1 MSGSLVADVAV
12 LVLAVFP
19 GLHYDLMRDRL
30 RVRRPAPLLPQPG
43 RVVIA
48 ATLVTGST
56 LALLGVFG
64 ALAPA
69 SMLSLRQVVLADA
82 GEAPRSPA
90 LVLWTVACFIVLSLT
105 ISCLAATV
113 LARLEDGASPPPGVA
128 SAAPSAFDRCAYYAE
143 RDVELEITL
152 DNGETYR
159 GLLGEEARGR
169 GHQAPFVTL
178 YGPIFQLHGQDK
190 SLPLDALH
198 WDQMVVPVRAVTRV
212 LVRPVAESPAPT
224 QPGFRG
230 TPSRHGAPRLNPAE
244 HLKALAEH
252 CYRYRFTPRYLAR
265 LLGLEIVLIGL
276 VGVLVA
282 ASGASG

>member
-30 RVRRPAPLLPQPG
+30 RVRRRAALPQPG

-48 ATLVTGST
+48 GTLVTAST
-56 LALLGVFG
+56 LALLGVLG
-64 ALAPA
+64 MLTPV
-69 SMLSLRQVVLADA
+69 SMLSLRQVVLGDA
-82 GEAPRSPA
+82 AEALHSPA

-105 ISCLAATV
+105 ISCLAAAT
-113 LARLEDGASPPPGVA
+113 LARLEDGAGPPPGLA
-128 SAAPSAFDRCAYYAE
+128 SGAPSAFDRCAYYAE
-143 RDVELEITL
+143 RDIELEITL
-152 DNGETYR
+152 NNGETYR

-169 GHQAPFVTL
+169 GHQARFVTL

-212 LVRPVAESPAPT
+212 LVRPVTESPAHG
-224 QPGFRG
+224 QAGFRG
-230 TPSRHGAPRLNPAE
+230 TPSRHGAPRLNPVE
-244 HLKALAEH
+244 QMKALAEH

-276 VGVLVA
+276 VGVLA
-282 ASGASG
+282 AGLA

>member
-30 RVRRPAPLLPQPG
+30 RVRRQAALVPQPG

-48 ATLVTGST
+48 GTLVTAST
-56 LALLGVFG
+56 LAVLG
-64 ALAPA
+64 ALGTLTPV
-69 SMLSLRQVVLADA
+69 SMLSLRQVVLGDA
-82 GEAPRSPA
+82 AEAVHSP
-90 LVLWTVACFIVLSLT
+90 LLLMWTVACFIVLSLT
-105 ISCLAATV
+105 ISCLAAAT
-113 LARLEDGASPPPGVA
+113 LARLEAGASPPPGVA
-128 SAAPSAFDRCAYYAE
+128 PGAAAAFDRCAYYGE

-152 DNGETYR
+152 NNGETYR

-169 GHQAPFVTL
+169 GHQARFVTL

-198 WDQMVVPVRAVTRV
+198 WDQMVVPVRAVSRV
-212 LVRPVAESPAPT
+212 LVRPVTETPT
-224 QPGFRG
+224 SVQAGFRG
-230 TPSRHGAPRLNPAE
+230 TPSRHGAPRLNPVE
-244 HLKALAEH
+244 QLKALAEH
-252 CYRYRFTPRYLAR
+252 FYRYRFTPRYLAR

-276 VGVLVA
+276 VGVLV
-282 ASGASG
+282 SSLT